1 MTGSIDYRQGW
12 ANAAESFQGT
22 MIDATGAKAI
32 ADNLEQTADQ
42 HPPEYARGMRGFI
55 QRVRQALED
64 INP

>member
-1 MTGSIDYRQGW
+1 MDYRQGYL
-12 ANAAESFQGT
+12 NAAESFQGT

-32 ADNLEQTADQ
+32 ADNLEQTAKQ